1 MDHPAN
7 EACTLGD
14 NYVAADYDR
23 CPQSRLELVAI
34 AIMPGVQALV

>member
-7 EACTLGD
+7 EGCALGN

-23 CPQSRLELVAI
+23 RPQSRLELVASTI
-34 AIMPGVQALV
+34 VPGVQALV